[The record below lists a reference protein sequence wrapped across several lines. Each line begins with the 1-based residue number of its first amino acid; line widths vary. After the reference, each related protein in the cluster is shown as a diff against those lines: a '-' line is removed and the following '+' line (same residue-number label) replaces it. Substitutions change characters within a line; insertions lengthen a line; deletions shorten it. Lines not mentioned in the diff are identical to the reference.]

1 MSVFRED
8 VLAGKTAFVTGGGS
22 GICKGITET
31 LMAHGANAVITSRKQ
46 ERLDESARE
55 LAEKTGRECLGVA
68 CDVRDPATVEAALDA
83 AIAKFGGVDIV
94 VNGAAGNF
102 LCPASQLS
110 YNAFRTVMEIDT
122 IGTFNVSK
130 AAFDKQLREK
140 GGIIVNISAT
150 LHYGATPL
158 QAHPSAAKAAVDS
171 LTRSLALE
179 WGRSGVRVVG
189 IAPGPIDDT
198 EGMARLAPGPM
209 RDQLL
214 ASIPMGRMGKIQEIA
229 DLALFLCTPAASLI
243 HGETIVADGGHWLGG
258 QAFATMM
265 GGG

>member
-22 GICKGITET
+22 GICKGITEA

-46 ERLDESARE
+46 DRLDESARE
-55 LAEKTGRECLGVA
+55 LADKTGRECLGVA
-68 CDVRDPATVEAALDA
+68 CDVRNPETVEAAIDA
-83 AIAKFGGVDIV
+83 AIERFGGFDIV

-122 IGTFNVSK
+122 LGTFNVCK
-130 AAFDKQLREK
+130 AAFDKQLRAR
-140 GGIIVNISAT
+140 GGVIVNISAT

-158 QAHPSAAKAAVDS
+158 QAHASAAKAAVDS

-189 IAPGPIDDT
+189 IAPGPIDGT
-198 EGMARLAPGPM
+198 EGIARLAPGPI
-209 RDQLL
+209 RDQMI
-214 ASIPMGRMGKIQEIA
+214 AGIPLGRMGTIAEIA
-229 DLALFLCTPAASLI
+229 DLALFLCTPAAALI
-243 HGETIVADGGHWLGG
+243 HGETIVADGGAWLGG
-258 QAFATMM
+258 NALATMM
-265 GGG
+265 GS

>member
-22 GICKGITET
+22 GICKGITEA

-46 ERLDESARE
+46 ERLDETARE

-68 CDVRDPATVEAALDA
+68 CDVRKPETVEAALDA
-83 AIAKFGGVDIV
+83 AIARFGGFDIV

-130 AAFDKQLREK
+130 AAFEKQLRAR
-140 GGIIVNISAT
+140 GGVIVNISAT

-158 QAHPSAAKAAVDS
+158 QAHAAAAKAAVDS

-179 WGRSGVRVVG
+179 WGASGVRVVG

-198 EGMARLAPGPM
+198 EGIARLAPGPI
-209 RDQLL
+209 RDQMI
-214 ASIPMGRMGKIQEIA
+214 AGIPLKRMGTIAEIA

-258 QAFATMM
+258 NALATLM
-265 GGG
+265 GG